1 MKIAYLCCSRFY
13 GGVEKIVIDSLN
25 ELCKSEQMALIVPA
39 RCEFLQHLDA
49 RVQIYQYK
57 SRDKRYNPFLFAEIY
72 RFLRSGGF
80 EILHSHGA
88 KAAQIG
94 FVVEKFLSLKLVA
107 TKHNDRKAPVF
118 DRVQNVIAAS
128 RKVATTINH
137 AAKVIYFGIEPRREF
152 VNHEIFARCKDAEGA
167 ANINFKDEKN
177 ASEGGDTGFDKKKIA
192 DARNYSAGEADT
204 SQNAARTTFAPQDT
218 AKGTDVSQNMAGAVF
233 ASQDTPSRARVSQ
246 DRALDADASQNK
258 TGSVFVSQKGANAAA
273 ENFKFS
279 IVAVGRLDKIK
290 GFDLLIRAASELKF
304 DFELKIYGQGGERQ
318 NLQNLID
325 SLNLRDHVRLGFC
338 DDVAAALAASHL
350 HVISSRKEGFPVIL
364 IEGIF
369 YSPVLISTR
378 VGGISEILSEEF
390 LCEAADLGVKID
402 EIYRT
407 YGKSAWAFAQ
417 KHAKFKQTLTL
428 QNYISSLKNYYEELL
443 CKA

>member
-25 ELCKSEQMALIVPA
+25 ELCKSEQTALIVPD
-39 RCEFLQHLDA
+39 RCEFLQRLDA

-72 RFLRSGGF
+72 QFLHSGGF

-94 FVVEKFLSLKLVA
+94 FVVEKFLNLKLVA

-118 DRVQNVIAAS
+118 DRVRNVIAAS

-137 AAKVIYFGIEPRREF
+137 AAKVIYFGIEPRQEFANRE
-152 VNHEIFARCKDAEGA
+152 IYARCKDAEGA
-167 ANINFKDEKN
+167 ANEALKETK
-177 ASEGGDTGFDKKKIA
+177 
-192 DARNYSAGEADT
+192 DARSDSAGVAG
-204 SQNAARTTFAPQDT
+204 A
-218 AKGTDVSQNMAGAVF
+218 SQNMIGSAF
-233 ASQDTPSRARVSQ
+233 ASQDTPDGVSVSQ
-246 DRALDADASQNK
+246 DRAFDADASQNK
-258 TGSVFVSQKGANAAA
+258 TSIVFVSQQGANAAA
-273 ENFKFS
+273 GNFKFS

-325 SLNLRDHVRLGFC
+325 SLKLQDRVRLCGFC
-338 DDVAAALAASHL
+338 DDVAAVLAASHL

-378 VGGISEILSEEF
+378 VGGIPEILDEEF
-390 LCEAADLGVKID
+390 LYNVENLSDKIY
-402 EIYRT
+402 EIYT
-407 YGKSAWAFAQ
+407 EYEKFVGDFCK
-417 KHAKFKQTLTL
+417 KHVGFRDILRL
-428 QNYISSLKNYYEELL
+428 QNYITFLKKYYEELD
-443 CKA
+443 

>member
-25 ELCKSEQMALIVPA
+25 ELCKSEQAALIVPA
-39 RCEFLQHLDA
+39 RCEFLQRLDA
-49 RVQIYQYK
+49 RVQIYEYK

-80 EILHSHGA
+80 KILHSHGA

-94 FVVEKFLSLKLVA
+94 FVVEKFLNLKLVA

-118 DRVQNVIAAS
+118 DRVRNVIAAS

-137 AAKVIYFGIEPRREF
+137 AAKVIYFGIEPRLEF
-152 VNHEIFARCKDAEGA
+152 ANHKILARCKDAEGA
-167 ANINFKDEKN
+167 ANKALEGEK
-177 ASEGGDTGFDKKKIA
+177 
-192 DARNYSAGEADT
+192 DARGDSAGVA
-204 SQNAARTTFAPQDT
+204 
-218 AKGTDVSQNMAGAVF
+218 F
-233 ASQDTPSRARVSQ
+233 ASQDTPDGASVSQ
-246 DRALDADASQNK
+246 DRAFDADVSQNK
-258 TGSVFVSQKGANAAA
+258 TGSVFVSQQGANAEP

-304 DFELKIYGQGGERQ
+304 NFELKIYGQGGERQ

-325 SLNLRDHVRLGFC
+325 SLKLQDRVRLCGFC
-338 DDVAAALAASHL
+338 DDVAAVLAASHL

-390 LCEAADLGVKID
+390 LCEAAALGAKID

-407 YGKSAWAFAQ
+407 YGKYAWAFAQ
-417 KHAKFKQTLTL
+417 KHAGLKQTLTL

-443 CKA
+443 CEA

>member
-25 ELCKSEQMALIVPA
+25 ELCKSEQAALIVPD
-39 RCEFLQHLDA
+39 RCEFLQRLDA

-94 FVVEKFLSLKLVA
+94 FVVEKFLNLKLVA

-118 DRVQNVIAAS
+118 DRVRNVIAAS

-167 ANINFKDEKN
+167 ANRALERKKDTC
-177 ASEGGDTGFDKKKIA
+177 GDSD
-192 DARNYSAGEADT
+192 DAAGA
-204 SQNAARTTFAPQDT
+204 
-218 AKGTDVSQNMAGAVF
+218 SQNMTGAAF
-233 ASQDTPSRARVSQ
+233 ASQDTLTGARVSQ
-246 DRALDADASQNK
+246 DRAFDASM
-258 TGSVFVSQKGANAAA
+258 SQKNANAAA

-325 SLNLRDHVRLGFC
+325 SLNLQDRVRLCGFC
-338 DDVAAALAASHL
+338 DDVAAALSASHL

-378 VGGISEILSEEF
+378 AGGISEILSEEF
-390 LCEAADLGVKID
+390 LCEAADLGAKID

-407 YGKSAWAFAQ
+407 YGKYARAFAQ

-443 CKA
+443 CEA

>member
-25 ELCKSEQMALIVPA
+25 ELCKSEQAALIVPA
-39 RCEFLQHLDA
+39 RCEFLQRLDA

-94 FVVEKFLSLKLVA
+94 FVVEKFLNLKLVA

-118 DRVQNVIAAS
+118 DRVRNVIAAS

-137 AAKVIYFGIEPRREF
+137 AVKVIYFGIEPRREF
-152 VNHEIFARCKDAEGA
+152 VNHEIFTRCKDAEGA
-167 ANINFKDEKN
+167 ANRALERKKDERGDS
-177 ASEGGDTGFDKKKIA
+177 ASGM
-192 DARNYSAGEADT
+192 
-204 SQNAARTTFAPQDT
+204 FA
-218 AKGTDVSQNMAGAVF
+218 SQNMAGAVF
-233 ASQDTPSRARVSQ
+233 ASQDTPF
-246 DRALDADASQNK
+246 DADASQNK
-258 TGSVFVSQKGANAAA
+258 TSGVFIWQQGANAAA

-318 NLQNLID
+318 NLQNLIN
-325 SLNLRDHVRLGFC
+325 SLKLQDRVRLCGFC
-338 DDVAAALAASHL
+338 DDVAAALSVSHL

-378 VGGISEILSEEF
+378 AGGISEILSEEF

-407 YGKSAWAFAQ
+407 YSKYVRAFAQ
-417 KHAKFKQTLTL
+417 KHASLKQTLTL

-443 CKA
+443 CEA

>member
-25 ELCKSEQMALIVPA
+25 ELCKSEQTALIVPA
-39 RCEFLQHLDA
+39 RCEFLQRLDA

-94 FVVEKFLSLKLVA
+94 FVVEKFLNLKLVA

-118 DRVQNVIAAS
+118 DRVRNVIAAS

-152 VNHEIFARCKDAEGA
+152 ANREIYMRCKDVEGA
-167 ANINFKDEKN
+167 ANEAPKETK
-177 ASEGGDTGFDKKKIA
+177 
-192 DARNYSAGEADT
+192 DARGDSVR
-204 SQNAARTTFAPQDT
+204 STF
-218 AKGTDVSQNMAGAVF
+218 
-233 ASQDTPSRARVSQ
+233 
-246 DRALDADASQNK
+246 ASQNK
-258 TGSVFVSQKGANAAA
+258 TSSVFVSQQGASAAA
-273 ENFKFS
+273 ENFKFN

-325 SLNLRDHVRLGFC
+325 SLKLRDRVRLCGFC
-338 DDVAAALAASHL
+338 DDVAAALSASHL

-378 VGGISEILSEEF
+378 AGGISEILSEEF
-390 LCEAADLGVKID
+390 LCEAADLGAKID

-407 YGKSAWAFAQ
+407 YGKYVHAFAQ
-417 KHAKFKQTLTL
+417 KHAGLKQTLTL
-428 QNYISSLKNYYEELL
+428 QNYISSLKNYYEDLL
-443 CKA
+443 CEV

>member
-25 ELCKSEQMALIVPA
+25 ELCKSEQAALIVPD
-39 RCEFLQHLDA
+39 RCEFLQRLDA
-49 RVQIYQYK
+49 RVQIYEYK

-94 FVVEKFLSLKLVA
+94 FVVEKFLNLKLVA

-118 DRVQNVIAAS
+118 DRVRNVIAAS

-167 ANINFKDEKN
+167 ANRALERKKDVRGDS
-177 ASEGGDTGFDKKKIA
+177 ASGA
-192 DARNYSAGEADT
+192 
-204 SQNAARTTFAPQDT
+204 FA
-218 AKGTDVSQNMAGAVF
+218 SQNMAGAAF
-233 ASQDTPSRARVSQ
+233 ASQDTP
-246 DRALDADASQNK
+246 LDADASQNK
-258 TGSVFVSQKGANAAA
+258 TSSVLVSQQGTSAAA

-325 SLNLRDHVRLGFC
+325 SLNLRDRVQLCGFC
-338 DDVAAALAASHL
+338 DDVAAALNASRL

-378 VGGISEILSEEF
+378 AGGISEILSEEF
-390 LCEAADLGVKID
+390 LYEPADLGAKID

-407 YGKSAWAFAQ
+407 YGKYAQAFAQ

-428 QNYISSLKNYYEELL
+428 QNYISLLKNYYEELL
-443 CKA
+443 CEA

>member
-25 ELCKSEQMALIVPA
+25 ELCKSEQAALIVPA
-39 RCEFLQHLDA
+39 RCEFLQRLDA

-118 DRVQNVIAAS
+118 DRVRNVIAAS

-137 AAKVIYFGIEPRREF
+137 ATKVIYFGIEPRREF
-152 VNHEIFARCKDAEGA
+152 ANHEIFARCKDAEGA
-167 ANINFKDEKN
+167 ANMALEETK
-177 ASEGGDTGFDKKKIA
+177 
-192 DARNYSAGEADT
+192 DARSDSDAAAGA
-204 SQNAARTTFAPQDT
+204 SR
-218 AKGTDVSQNMAGAVF
+218 NMAGAAF
-233 ASQDTPSRARVSQ
+233 ASQDTPF
-246 DRALDADASQNK
+246 DADASQNK
-258 TGSVFVSQKGANAAA
+258 TSSAFVSQQGANAAA

-325 SLNLRDHVRLGFC
+325 SLNLRDHVRLCGFC
-338 DDVAAALAASHL
+338 DDVAAALAAAHL

-369 YSPVLISTR
+369 YSPMLISTR
-378 VGGISEILSEEF
+378 VGGISEILNEGF
-390 LCEAADLGVKID
+390 LYEAADLSAKID

-407 YGKSAWAFAQ
+407 YGKYARAFAQ
-417 KHAKFKQTLTL
+417 KHAGLKQTLTL

-443 CKA
+443 CEA

>member
-25 ELCKSEQMALIVPA
+25 ELCKSEHTALIVPD
-39 RCEFLQHLDA
+39 RCEFLQRLDA
-49 RVQIYQYK
+49 RVQIYEYK

-137 AAKVIYFGIEPRREF
+137 AAKVIYFGIEPQQEF
-152 VNHEIFARCKDAEGA
+152 ANHEIFARCKDAEGA
-167 ANINFKDEKN
+167 ANV
-177 ASEGGDTGFDKKKIA
+177 ASKKTKGARGD
-192 DARNYSAGEADT
+192 SAGTADT
-204 SQNAARTTFAPQDT
+204 SQDT
-218 AKGTDVSQNMAGAVF
+218 PGVAF
-233 ASQDTPSRARVSQ
+233 ASQDTPDRASVSQ

-258 TGSVFVSQKGANAAA
+258 TSSVFVSQQGANAAA
-273 ENFKFS
+273 KNFKFS

-304 DFELKIYGQGGERQ
+304 NFELKIYGQGGERQ

-325 SLNLRDHVRLGFC
+325 SLNLQDRVRLCGFC

-390 LCEAADLGVKID
+390 LCEAADLGAKID

-407 YGKSAWAFAQ
+407 YGKYAWAFAQ
-417 KHAKFKQTLTL
+417 KHAVLKQTLTL

-443 CKA
+443 CEA

>member
-25 ELCKSEQMALIVPA
+25 ELCKSEQAALIVPD
-39 RCEFLQHLDA
+39 RCEFLQRLDA
-49 RVQIYQYK
+49 RVQIYEYK
-57 SRDKRYNPFLFAEIY
+57 SRDKRYNPFLFVEIY

-118 DRVQNVIAAS
+118 DRVRNVIAAS

-137 AAKVIYFGIEPRREF
+137 AAKVIYFGIEPRQEFANRE
-152 VNHEIFARCKDAEGA
+152 IYARCKDAEGA
-167 ANINFKDEKN
+167 ANRALERKKDACGDSDDAAG
-177 ASEGGDTGFDKKKIA
+177 AS
-192 DARNYSAGEADT
+192 
-204 SQNAARTTFAPQDT
+204 QD
-218 AKGTDVSQNMAGAVF
+218 MAGAAF
-233 ASQDTPSRARVSQ
+233 ASQDTP
-246 DRALDADASQNK
+246 LDADASQNK

-290 GFDLLIRAASELKF
+290 GFDLLIRAVSELKF
-304 DFELKIYGQGGERQ
+304 NFELKIYGQGGERQ

-325 SLNLRDHVRLGFC
+325 SLNLRDHVRLCGFC
-338 DDVAAALAASHL
+338 DDVAAALSASHL

-390 LCEAADLGVKID
+390 LCEAANLSAKID

-407 YGKSAWAFAQ
+407 YGKYARAFAQ
-417 KHAKFKQTLTL
+417 KHAGFKQTLTL
-428 QNYISSLKNYYEELL
+428 QNYINSLKNYYEELL
-443 CKA
+443 CEA

>member
-25 ELCKSEQMALIVPA
+25 ELCKSEQTALIVPA
-39 RCEFLQHLDA
+39 RCEFLQRLDA

-118 DRVQNVIAAS
+118 NRVRNVIAAS

-152 VNHEIFARCKDAEGA
+152 ANHEIFACCKDAEGA
-167 ANINFKDEKN
+167 ANRALERKKDERGDSAGTTDTLQNTAGVAFVPQDTPGGASMSQDRVFDASMSQKN
-177 ASEGGDTGFDKKKIA
+177 ASTA
-192 DARNYSAGEADT
+192 AG
-204 SQNAARTTFAPQDT
+204 
-218 AKGTDVSQNMAGAVF
+218 
-233 ASQDTPSRARVSQ
+233 
-246 DRALDADASQNK
+246 
-258 TGSVFVSQKGANAAA
+258 
-273 ENFKFS
+273 NFKFS

-290 GFDLLIRAASELKF
+290 GFDLLIRAVSELKF

-325 SLNLRDHVRLGFC
+325 SLNLKDHVRLCGFC
-338 DDVAAALAASHL
+338 DDVAAVLSTSHL

-390 LCEAADLGVKID
+390 LYEAADLSAKID

-407 YGKSAWAFAQ
+407 YGKYARAFAQ
-417 KHAKFKQTLTL
+417 KHAGLKQTLTL
-428 QNYISSLKNYYEELL
+428 QNYISSLKNYYEELS
-443 CKA
+443 CEA

>member
-25 ELCKSEQMALIVPA
+25 ELCKSEQAALIVPA
-39 RCEFLQHLDA
+39 RCEFLQRLDA

-57 SRDKRYNPFLFAEIY
+57 SRDKRYNPFLFVEIY

-94 FVVEKFLSLKLVA
+94 FVVEKFLNLKLVA

-137 AAKVIYFGIEPRREF
+137 AAKVIYFGIEPRQEF
-152 VNHEIFARCKDAEGA
+152 VNREIFALYKDAEGV
-167 ANINFKDEKN
+167 ANRAREAKKDACGDS
-177 ASEGGDTGFDKKKIA
+177 AST
-192 DARNYSAGEADT
+192 
-204 SQNAARTTFAPQDT
+204 
-218 AKGTDVSQNMAGAVF
+218 AGALQNTAGVAF
-233 ASQDTPSRARVSQ
+233 ASQDMPGGADVSQ

-258 TGSVFVSQKGANAAA
+258 TSSVFVSQQGASAAA
-273 ENFKFS
+273 GNFKFS

-318 NLQNLID
+318 NLQNLIN
-325 SLNLRDHVRLGFC
+325 SLNLQDRVRLCGFC

-390 LCEAADLGVKID
+390 LCEAADLGAKID

-407 YGKSAWAFAQ
+407 YGKYAWAFAQ
-417 KHAKFKQTLTL
+417 KHAVLKQTLTL

-443 CKA
+443 CEA

>member
-25 ELCKSEQMALIVPA
+25 ELCKSEQAALIVPD
-39 RCEFLQHLDA
+39 RCEFLQRLDA

-72 RFLRSGGF
+72 RFLHSGGF

-94 FVVEKFLSLKLVA
+94 FVVEKFLNLKLVA

-137 AAKVIYFGIEPRREF
+137 AAKVIYFGIEPRLEFANRE
-152 VNHEIFARCKDAEGA
+152 ILALCKDAEGVVNEVPKEA
-167 ANINFKDEKN
+167 K
-177 ASEGGDTGFDKKKIA
+177 
-192 DARNYSAGEADT
+192 DARSDSAGVAG
-204 SQNAARTTFAPQDT
+204 A
-218 AKGTDVSQNMAGAVF
+218 SQNMPGG
-233 ASQDTPSRARVSQ
+233 ARVSQ
-246 DRALDADASQNK
+246 DSAFDADASQNK
-258 TGSVFVSQKGANAAA
+258 TSSVFVSQQGANAVA

-325 SLNLRDHVRLGFC
+325 SLKLQDRVRLCGFC
-338 DDVAAALAASHL
+338 DDVAAALSASHL

-378 VGGISEILSEEF
+378 AGGISEILSEEF
-390 LCEAADLGVKID
+390 LCEAADLGAKID

-407 YGKSAWAFAQ
+407 YGKYARAFAQ
-417 KHAKFKQTLTL
+417 KHAGLKQTLTL

-443 CKA
+443 CEA

>member
-25 ELCKSEQMALIVPA
+25 ELCKSEQTALIVPD
-39 RCEFLQHLDA
+39 RCEFLQRLDA

-57 SRDKRYNPFLFAEIY
+57 SRDKRYNPFLFVEIY

-94 FVVEKFLSLKLVA
+94 FVVEKFLNLKLVA

-118 DRVQNVIAAS
+118 DRVRNVIAAS

-152 VNHEIFARCKDAEGA
+152 ANHEILARCKDAEGA
-167 ANINFKDEKN
+167 ANEAFKEAK
-177 ASEGGDTGFDKKKIA
+177 
-192 DARNYSAGEADT
+192 DARGDSAGVAGA
-204 SQNAARTTFAPQDT
+204 SQD
-218 AKGTDVSQNMAGAVF
+218 MAGAAF
-233 ASQDTPSRARVSQ
+233 ASQDTPDGASVSQ
-246 DRALDADASQNK
+246 DRAFDADASQNK
-258 TGSVFVSQKGANAAA
+258 TSSVFVSQQGANVAA

-290 GFDLLIRAASELKF
+290 GFDLLIRAVSELKF

-325 SLNLRDHVRLGFC
+325 SLNLQDRVRLCGFC
-338 DDVAAALAASHL
+338 DDVAAALSASHL

-390 LCEAADLGVKID
+390 LCEAADLGAKID

-407 YGKSAWAFAQ
+407 YGKYARAFAQ
-417 KHAKFKQTLTL
+417 KHAGLKQTLTL

-443 CKA
+443 CEA

>member
-25 ELCKSEQMALIVPA
+25 ELCKSEQTALIVPA
-39 RCEFLQHLDA
+39 RCEFLQRLDA
-49 RVQIYQYK
+49 RVQIYEYK
-57 SRDKRYNPFLFAEIY
+57 SRDKRYNPFLFVEIY

-94 FVVEKFLSLKLVA
+94 FVVEKFLNLKLVA

-118 DRVQNVIAAS
+118 DRVRNVIAAS

-152 VNHEIFARCKDAEGA
+152 ANHEILARCKDTESA
-167 ANINFKDEKN
+167 ANEAIKEIKN
-177 ASEGGDTGFDKKKIA
+177 ARSD
-192 DARNYSAGEADT
+192 SA
-204 SQNAARTTFAPQDT
+204 ST
-218 AKGTDVSQNMAGAVF
+218 AGVSQNMAGVAF
-233 ASQDTPSRARVSQ
+233 SSQNTPGGADTSQ
-246 DRALDADASQNK
+246 DRAFDADVSQNK
-258 TGSVFVSQKGANAAA
+258 TGSVFVSQQGASAAA

-304 DFELKIYGQGGERQ
+304 NFELKIYGQGGERQ

-325 SLNLRDHVRLGFC
+325 SLNLQDRVRLCGFC
-338 DDVAAALAASHL
+338 DDVAAALSASHL

-378 VGGISEILSEEF
+378 AGGISEILSEEF
-390 LCEAADLGVKID
+390 LYEPADLGAKID

-407 YGKSAWAFAQ
+407 YGKYARAFAQ
-417 KHAKFKQTLTL
+417 KHAEFKQTLTL

-443 CKA
+443 CEA

>member
-25 ELCKSEQMALIVPA
+25 ELCKSEQTALIVPD
-39 RCEFLQHLDA
+39 RCEFLQRLDA
-49 RVQIYQYK
+49 CVQIYEYK

-94 FVVEKFLSLKLVA
+94 FVVEKFLNLKLVA

-118 DRVQNVIAAS
+118 DRVRNVIAAS

-152 VNHEIFARCKDAEGA
+152 VNHEIFARCKDAEDA
-167 ANINFKDEKN
+167 ANRAPKEATCGDSDDAAG
-177 ASEGGDTGFDKKKIA
+177 AS
-192 DARNYSAGEADT
+192 R
-204 SQNAARTTFAPQDT
+204 
-218 AKGTDVSQNMAGAVF
+218 NMASAAF
-233 ASQDTPSRARVSQ
+233 ASQDTPGGACVSQ
-246 DRALDADASQNK
+246 DTPFDADASQNK
-258 TGSVFVSQKGANAAA
+258 TSSVFVSQQGANAEP

-290 GFDLLIRAASELKF
+290 GFDLLIHAASELKF
-304 DFELKIYGQGGERQ
+304 DFELKIYGQGSERQ

-325 SLNLRDHVRLGFC
+325 SLKLQDRVRLCGFC
-338 DDVAAALAASHL
+338 DDVAAALAAAHL

-378 VGGISEILSEEF
+378 VGGIPEILDEEF
-390 LCEAADLGVKID
+390 LYNVENLSDKIY
-402 EIYRT
+402 EIYTEYEKFVRDFF
-407 YGKSAWAFAQ
+407 K
-417 KHAKFKQTLTL
+417 KHVGFRDILRL
-428 QNYISSLKNYYEELL
+428 QNYITFLKKYYEELD
-443 CKA
+443 

>member
-25 ELCKSEQMALIVPA
+25 ELCKSEQVALIVPD
-39 RCEFLQHLDA
+39 RCEFLQRLDA

-94 FVVEKFLSLKLVA
+94 FVIEKFLSLKLVA

-118 DRVQNVIAAS
+118 DRVRNVIAAS

-152 VNHEIFARCKDAEGA
+152 ANREIYMRCKDVEGA
-167 ANINFKDEKN
+167 ANEAPKETKD
-177 ASEGGDTGFDKKKIA
+177 ACDG
-192 DARNYSAGEADT
+192 SAGTADT
-204 SQNAARTTFAPQDT
+204 SQNMTGVA
-218 AKGTDVSQNMAGAVF
+218 F
-233 ASQDTPSRARVSQ
+233 ASQDTPDGACVSQ
-246 DRALDADASQNK
+246 DRAFDAS
-258 TGSVFVSQKGANAAA
+258 VSRKNASAAA
-273 ENFKFS
+273 ENFKFN

-325 SLNLRDHVRLGFC
+325 SLKLQDRVRLCGFC
-338 DDVAAALAASHL
+338 DDVAAALSASHL

-378 VGGISEILSEEF
+378 AGGISEILSEEF
-390 LCEAADLGVKID
+390 LCEAADLGAKID

-407 YGKSAWAFAQ
+407 YGKYVQAFAQ
-417 KHAKFKQTLTL
+417 KHAGLKQTLTL
-428 QNYISSLKNYYEELL
+428 QNYISSLKNYYEKLL
-443 CKA
+443 CEV

>member
-25 ELCKSEQMALIVPA
+25 ELCKSEHAALIVPD
-39 RCEFLQHLDA
+39 RCEFLQRLDA
-49 RVQIYQYK
+49 RVQIYEYK

-118 DRVQNVIAAS
+118 DRVRNVIAAS

-167 ANINFKDEKN
+167 ANRALER
-177 ASEGGDTGFDKKKIA
+177 KK
-192 DARNYSAGEADT
+192 DARDDSASAVGA
-204 SQNAARTTFAPQDT
+204 
-218 AKGTDVSQNMAGAVF
+218 SQNMAGAAF
-233 ASQDTPSRARVSQ
+233 ASQDTPNGARVSQ
-246 DRALDADASQNK
+246 DTPFDADASQNK
-258 TGSVFVSQKGANAAA
+258 TSSVFVSQQGVSAAA
-273 ENFKFS
+273 GNFKFS

-290 GFDLLIRAASELKF
+290 GFDLLIHAASELKF

-325 SLNLRDHVRLGFC
+325 SLKLQDRVRLCGFC
-338 DDVAAALAASHL
+338 DDVAAALSASHL

-390 LCEAADLGVKID
+390 LCEAVDLGAKID

-407 YGKSAWAFAQ
+407 YGKYARAFAQ

-443 CKA
+443 CEA

>member
-25 ELCKSEQMALIVPA
+25 ELCKSEQAALIVPD
-39 RCEFLQHLDA
+39 RCEFLQRLDA
-49 RVQIYQYK
+49 RVQIYEYK
-57 SRDKRYNPFLFAEIY
+57 SRDKRYNPFLFVEIY

-94 FVVEKFLSLKLVA
+94 FVVEKFLNLKLVA

-118 DRVQNVIAAS
+118 DRVRNVIAAS

-152 VNHEIFARCKDAEGA
+152 ANREIFARCKDTEGA
-167 ANINFKDEKN
+167 ANVAPKETKD
-177 ASEGGDTGFDKKKIA
+177 ACGD
-192 DARNYSAGEADT
+192 SAGG
-204 SQNAARTTFAPQDT
+204 TFA
-218 AKGTDVSQNMAGAVF
+218 SQNMAGIVF
-233 ASQDTPSRARVSQ
+233 ASQDTPGGTGVLQ
-246 DRALDADASQNK
+246 DRAFDADASQNK
-258 TGSVFVSQKGANAAA
+258 TGSAFVSQQGASAAA

-304 DFELKIYGQGGERQ
+304 NFELKIYGQGGERQ

-325 SLNLRDHVRLGFC
+325 SLNLQDHVRLCGFC

-390 LCEAADLGVKID
+390 LYEAADLGAKID
-402 EIYRT
+402 EIYRD
-407 YGKSAWAFAQ
+407 YGKYVHAFAQ
-417 KHAKFKQTLTL
+417 KHAGLKQTLTL

-443 CKA
+443 CEA

>member
-25 ELCKSEQMALIVPA
+25 ELCKSEQTALIVPD
-39 RCEFLQHLDA
+39 RCEFLQRLDA

-94 FVVEKFLSLKLVA
+94 FVVEKFLNLKLVA

-118 DRVQNVIAAS
+118 DRVRNVIAAS

-137 AAKVIYFGIEPRREF
+137 AAKVIYFGIEPRLEF
-152 VNHEIFARCKDAEGA
+152 ANHEILARCKDAEGA
-167 ANINFKDEKN
+167 ANEALKETK
-177 ASEGGDTGFDKKKIA
+177 
-192 DARNYSAGEADT
+192 DARGDSAGVA
-204 SQNAARTTFAPQDT
+204 
-218 AKGTDVSQNMAGAVF
+218 GVSQNMAF
-233 ASQDTPSRARVSQ
+233 
-246 DRALDADASQNK
+246 DADASQNK
-258 TGSVFVSQKGANAAA
+258 TSSIFVSQQGASAAA
-273 ENFKFS
+273 GNFKFS

-325 SLNLRDHVRLGFC
+325 SLNLQDRVRLCGFC
-338 DDVAAALAASHL
+338 DDVPAALAASHL

-378 VGGISEILSEEF
+378 AGGISEILSEEF
-390 LCEAADLGVKID
+390 LCEAADLGAKID
-402 EIYRT
+402 EIYRA
-407 YGKSAWAFAQ
+407 YDKYARAFAQ
-417 KHAKFKQTLTL
+417 KHAGLKQTLTL

-443 CKA
+443 CEA

>member
-25 ELCKSEQMALIVPA
+25 ELCKSEQTALIVPD
-39 RCEFLQHLDA
+39 RCEFLQRLDA

-137 AAKVIYFGIEPRREF
+137 AAKVIYFGIEPRQEFANRE
-152 VNHEIFARCKDAEGA
+152 IYARCKDLEGA
-167 ANINFKDEKN
+167 ANEALKETK
-177 ASEGGDTGFDKKKIA
+177 
-192 DARNYSAGEADT
+192 DARSDSAGVAGA
-204 SQNAARTTFAPQDT
+204 SQNR
-218 AKGTDVSQNMAGAVF
+218 AGSAF
-233 ASQDTPSRARVSQ
+233 ASQDMPGRAGVSQ

-258 TGSVFVSQKGANAAA
+258 TSSVLVLQQGANAAA
-273 ENFKFS
+273 GNFKFS

-290 GFDLLIRAASELKF
+290 GFDLLICAASELKF

-325 SLNLRDHVRLGFC
+325 SLKLQDRVRLCGFC
-338 DDVAAALAASHL
+338 DDVAAVLSASHL

-378 VGGISEILSEEF
+378 VGGIPEILDEEF
-390 LCEAADLGVKID
+390 LYNVENLSDKIY
-402 EIYRT
+402 EIYT
-407 YGKSAWAFAQ
+407 EYEKFVGDFCK
-417 KHAKFKQTLTL
+417 KHVGFRDILRL
-428 QNYISSLKNYYEELL
+428 QNYITFLKKYYEELD
-443 CKA
+443 

>member
-25 ELCKSEQMALIVPA
+25 ELCKSEQAALIVPA
-39 RCEFLQHLDA
+39 RCEFLQRLDA

-94 FVVEKFLSLKLVA
+94 FVVEKFLNLKLVA

-118 DRVQNVIAAS
+118 DRVRNVIAAS

-167 ANINFKDEKN
+167 ANRALER
-177 ASEGGDTGFDKKKIA
+177 KK
-192 DARNYSAGEADT
+192 DARGDSAGG
-204 SQNAARTTFAPQDT
+204 TFA
-218 AKGTDVSQNMAGAVF
+218 SQNMAGE
-233 ASQDTPSRARVSQ
+233 ARVSQ

-258 TGSVFVSQKGANAAA
+258 TSSVFVSQQGANAAA

-290 GFDLLIRAASELKF
+290 GFDLLIHAASELKF

-318 NLQNLID
+318 NLKNLID
-325 SLNLRDHVRLGFC
+325 SLNLRDRVRLCGFC
-338 DDVAAALAASHL
+338 DDVAAALSASHL

-390 LCEAADLGVKID
+390 LYEAADLGVKID

-407 YGKSAWAFAQ
+407 YGKSVRAFAQ
-417 KHAKFKQTLTL
+417 KHAGLKQTLTL

-443 CKA
+443 CEA

>member
-25 ELCKSEQMALIVPA
+25 ELCKSEQAALIVPD
-39 RCEFLQHLDA
+39 RCEFLQRLDA
-49 RVQIYQYK
+49 RVQIYEYK
-57 SRDKRYNPFLFAEIY
+57 SRDKRYNPFLFVEIY

-118 DRVQNVIAAS
+118 DRVRNVIAAS

-152 VNHEIFARCKDAEGA
+152 VNYEICTRCKDTEDA
-167 ANINFKDEKN
+167 ANRVLERKKDER
-177 ASEGGDTGFDKKKIA
+177 GD
-192 DARNYSAGEADT
+192 SAGTADT
-204 SQNAARTTFAPQDT
+204 
-218 AKGTDVSQNMAGAVF
+218 SQNMAGAAF
-233 ASQDTPSRARVSQ
+233 ASQDTPSEARVSQ
-246 DRALDADASQNK
+246 DRALDADASLNK
-258 TGSVFVSQKGANAAA
+258 TGSVFVSQQGVSAAA

-304 DFELKIYGQGGERQ
+304 NFELKIYGQGGERQ

-325 SLNLRDHVRLGFC
+325 SLKLQDRVRLCGFC
-338 DDVAAALAASHL
+338 DDVAAVLSTSHL

-378 VGGISEILSEEF
+378 AGGISEILSEEF
-390 LCEAADLGVKID
+390 LCEAADLGAKID

-407 YGKSAWAFAQ
+407 YGKYVQAFAQ
-417 KHAKFKQTLTL
+417 KHAGLKQTLTL
-428 QNYISSLKNYYEELL
+428 QNYISSLKNYYEKLL
-443 CKA
+443 CEV

>member
-1 MKIAYLCCSRFY
+1 
-13 GGVEKIVIDSLN
+13 
-25 ELCKSEQMALIVPA
+25 VPD
-39 RCEFLQHLDA
+39 RCEFLQRLDA
-49 RVQIYQYK
+49 RVQIYEYK
-57 SRDKRYNPFLFAEIY
+57 SRDKRYNPFLFVEIY

-118 DRVQNVIAAS
+118 DRVRNVIAAS

-152 VNHEIFARCKDAEGA
+152 ANHEILARCKDVDDT
-167 ANINFKDEKN
+167 ANMAPKETK
-177 ASEGGDTGFDKKKIA
+177 
-192 DARNYSAGEADT
+192 DARGDSAGTADT
-204 SQNAARTTFAPQDT
+204 SQNMTGAA
-218 AKGTDVSQNMAGAVF
+218 F
-233 ASQDTPSRARVSQ
+233 ASQDTP
-246 DRALDADASQNK
+246 LDADASQNK
-258 TGSVFVSQKGANAAA
+258 TGSVFVSQKGANAVA

-290 GFDLLIRAASELKF
+290 GFDLLIHAASELKF

-325 SLNLRDHVRLGFC
+325 SLNLQDRVRLCGFC
-338 DDVAAALAASHL
+338 DDVAAALSASHL

-378 VGGISEILSEEF
+378 AGGISEILSEEF
-390 LCEAADLGVKID
+390 LYEAADLGVKID

-407 YGKSAWAFAQ
+407 YGKSARAFAQ

-443 CKA
+443 CEA

>member
-25 ELCKSEQMALIVPA
+25 ELCKSEQTALIVPD
-39 RCEFLQHLDA
+39 RCEFLQRLDA
-49 RVQIYQYK
+49 RVQIYEYK
-57 SRDKRYNPFLFAEIY
+57 SRDKRYNPFLFVEIY

-94 FVVEKFLSLKLVA
+94 FVVEKFLNLKLVA

-137 AAKVIYFGIEPRREF
+137 AAKVIYFGIEPRLEFANRE
-152 VNHEIFARCKDAEGA
+152 IYMRCKDAEGA
-167 ANINFKDEKN
+167 ADEAPKETKD
-177 ASEGGDTGFDKKKIA
+177 ASGD
-192 DARNYSAGEADT
+192 SAGTANT
-204 SQNAARTTFAPQDT
+204 SQNTADAA
-218 AKGTDVSQNMAGAVF
+218 F
-233 ASQDTPSRARVSQ
+233 ASQDMPGGAGVSQ
-246 DRALDADASQNK
+246 DRAFDADASQNK

-290 GFDLLIRAASELKF
+290 GFDLLIHAASELKF
-304 DFELKIYGQGGERQ
+304 DFEFKIYGQGGERQ

-325 SLNLRDHVRLGFC
+325 SLNLQDRVRLCGFC
-338 DDVAAALAASHL
+338 DDVAAALSASHL

-390 LCEAADLGVKID
+390 LYEPANLGAKID

-407 YGKSAWAFAQ
+407 YGKYARAFAQ

-443 CKA
+443 CEA

>member
-25 ELCKSEQMALIVPA
+25 ELCKSAQTALIVPA
-39 RCEFLQHLDA
+39 RCEFLQRLDA

-57 SRDKRYNPFLFAEIY
+57 SRDKRYNPFLFVEIY

-118 DRVQNVIAAS
+118 DRVRNVIAAS

-152 VNHEIFARCKDAEGA
+152 ANREIFARCKDTEGA
-167 ANINFKDEKN
+167 ANEALKETK
-177 ASEGGDTGFDKKKIA
+177 
-192 DARNYSAGEADT
+192 DARDGSAGTADT
-204 SQNAARTTFAPQDT
+204 P
-218 AKGTDVSQNMAGAVF
+218 QNMTGVAF
-233 ASQDTPSRARVSQ
+233 TSQDTPDGASVSQ
-246 DRALDADASQNK
+246 DRAFDADASQNK
-258 TGSVFVSQKGANAAA
+258 TSSVFVSQQGASAAA
-273 ENFKFS
+273 ENFKFN

-325 SLNLRDHVRLGFC
+325 LLKLQDRVRLCGFC
-338 DDVAAALAASHL
+338 DDVAAALSASHL

-378 VGGISEILSEEF
+378 AGGISEILSEEF
-390 LCEAADLGVKID
+390 LCEAAALGAKID

-407 YGKSAWAFAQ
+407 YGKSARAFAQ

-443 CKA
+443 CEA

>member
-25 ELCKSEQMALIVPA
+25 ELCKSEQAALIVPD
-39 RCEFLQHLDA
+39 RCEFLQRLDA

-94 FVVEKFLSLKLVA
+94 FVVEKFLNLKLVA

-152 VNHEIFARCKDAEGA
+152 VNHEILARCKDAEGA
-167 ANINFKDEKN
+167 ANEALKETKD
-177 ASEGGDTGFDKKKIA
+177 ACGD
-192 DARNYSAGEADT
+192 SAGG
-204 SQNAARTTFAPQDT
+204 TFA
-218 AKGTDVSQNMAGAVF
+218 SQNMTGIVF
-233 ASQDTPSRARVSQ
+233 ASQNTP
-246 DRALDADASQNK
+246 LDADASQNK
-258 TGSVFVSQKGANAAA
+258 TGSVFVSQQGANAAA

-325 SLNLRDHVRLGFC
+325 SLNLQDRVRLCGFC
-338 DDVAAALAASHL
+338 DDVAATLAASHL

-378 VGGISEILSEEF
+378 VGGIPEILDEEF
-390 LCEAADLGVKID
+390 LYNVENLSDKIY
-402 EIYRT
+402 EIYT
-407 YGKSAWAFAQ
+407 EYEKFVGDFCK
-417 KHAKFKQTLTL
+417 KHVGFRDILRL
-428 QNYISSLKNYYEELL
+428 QNYITFLKKYYEELD
-443 CKA
+443 

>member
-25 ELCKSEQMALIVPA
+25 ELCKSEQVALIVPA
-39 RCEFLQHLDA
+39 RCEFLQRLDA
-49 RVQIYQYK
+49 RVQIYEYK

-118 DRVQNVIAAS
+118 DRVKNVIAAS

-152 VNHEIFARCKDAEGA
+152 ANHEILARCKDAEGA
-167 ANINFKDEKN
+167 ANRVLER
-177 ASEGGDTGFDKKKIA
+177 KK
-192 DARNYSAGEADT
+192 DARGDSG
-204 SQNAARTTFAPQDT
+204 S
-218 AKGTDVSQNMAGAVF
+218 GTF
-233 ASQDTPSRARVSQ
+233 ASQNTPSGARVSQ

-258 TGSVFVSQKGANAAA
+258 TSSVFVSQQGASAEP

-325 SLNLRDHVRLGFC
+325 SLKLQDRVRLCGFC
-338 DDVAAALAASHL
+338 DDVAAVLSTSHL

-390 LCEAADLGVKID
+390 LCEAADLGAKID

-407 YGKSAWAFAQ
+407 YGKYARAFAQ

-428 QNYISSLKNYYEELL
+428 QNYISSLENYYEELL
-443 CKA
+443 CEA

>member
-25 ELCKSEQMALIVPA
+25 ELCKSEQAALIVPD
-39 RCEFLQHLDA
+39 RCEFLQRLDA

-94 FVVEKFLSLKLVA
+94 FVVEKFLNLKLVA

-118 DRVQNVIAAS
+118 DRVRNVIAAS
-128 RKVATTINH
+128 RKVVTTINH
-137 AAKVIYFGIEPRREF
+137 AAKVIYFGIEPRLEF
-152 VNHEIFARCKDAEGA
+152 ANHEILARCKDTEGA
-167 ANINFKDEKN
+167 ASEALKEIKDACGDL
-177 ASEGGDTGFDKKKIA
+177 AST
-192 DARNYSAGEADT
+192 ADT
-204 SQNAARTTFAPQDT
+204 SQNTPGDSAGGTFA
-218 AKGTDVSQNMAGAVF
+218 SQNMAGAAF
-233 ASQDTPSRARVSQ
+233 ASQ

-258 TGSVFVSQKGANAAA
+258 TSSVFVSQQGANAAA
-273 ENFKFS
+273 ENFKFN

-325 SLNLRDHVRLGFC
+325 SLKLQDRVRLCGFC
-338 DDVAAALAASHL
+338 DDVAAALSASHL

-390 LCEAADLGVKID
+390 LCEAADLGAKID

-407 YGKSAWAFAQ
+407 YDKYAQAFAQ

-443 CKA
+443 CEA

>member
-25 ELCKSEQMALIVPA
+25 ELCKSEQTALIVPD
-39 RCEFLQHLDA
+39 RCEFLQRLDA

-72 RFLRSGGF
+72 RFLRSGRF

-118 DRVQNVIAAS
+118 DRVRNVIAAS

-167 ANINFKDEKN
+167 ANRALER
-177 ASEGGDTGFDKKKIA
+177 KK
-192 DARNYSAGEADT
+192 DARGDSAGG
-204 SQNAARTTFAPQDT
+204 TFA
-218 AKGTDVSQNMAGAVF
+218 SQNMAGE
-233 ASQDTPSRARVSQ
+233 ARVSQ

-258 TGSVFVSQKGANAAA
+258 TSSVFVSQQGANAAA

-290 GFDLLIRAASELKF
+290 GFDLLIHAASELKF

-318 NLQNLID
+318 NLKNLID
-325 SLNLRDHVRLGFC
+325 SLNLRDRVRLCGFC
-338 DDVAAALAASHL
+338 DDVAAALSASHL

-407 YGKSAWAFAQ
+407 YGKSVRAFAQ
-417 KHAKFKQTLTL
+417 KHAGLKQTLTL

-443 CKA
+443 CEA

>member
-25 ELCKSEQMALIVPA
+25 ELCKSEQAALIVPD
-39 RCEFLQHLDA
+39 RCEFLQRLDT
-49 RVQIYQYK
+49 RVQIYEYK

-94 FVVEKFLSLKLVA
+94 FVVEKFLNLKLVA

-118 DRVQNVIAAS
+118 DRVRNVIAAS
-128 RKVATTINH
+128 RKVAMTINH

-152 VNHEIFARCKDAEGA
+152 ANREILARCKDAEGA
-167 ANINFKDEKN
+167 ADEAPEETK
-177 ASEGGDTGFDKKKIA
+177 
-192 DARNYSAGEADT
+192 DARGDSVR
-204 SQNAARTTFAPQDT
+204 STFA
-218 AKGTDVSQNMAGAVF
+218 SQNMTGVAF
-233 ASQDTPSRARVSQ
+233 ASQDTPDGASVSQ
-246 DRALDADASQNK
+246 DRAFDADASQNK
-258 TGSVFVSQKGANAAA
+258 TSSVFVSQQGANAAA
-273 ENFKFS
+273 ENFKFN

-290 GFDLLIRAASELKF
+290 GFDLLIHAASELKF

-325 SLNLRDHVRLGFC
+325 LLKLQDRVRLCGFC
-338 DDVAAALAASHL
+338 DDVAAALSSAHL

-378 VGGISEILSEEF
+378 AGGISEILSEEF
-390 LCEAADLGVKID
+390 LCEAADLSAKID

-407 YGKSAWAFAQ
+407 YGKYARAFAQ
-417 KHAKFKQTLTL
+417 KHAVLKQTLTL

-443 CKA
+443 CEA

>member
-25 ELCKSEQMALIVPA
+25 ELCKSEQAALIVPA
-39 RCEFLQHLDA
+39 RCEFLQRLDA

-94 FVVEKFLSLKLVA
+94 FVVEKFLNLKLVA

-118 DRVQNVIAAS
+118 DRVRNVIAAS

-152 VNHEIFARCKDAEGA
+152 ANHKILARCKDAEGA
-167 ANINFKDEKN
+167 ADRALERKKDER
-177 ASEGGDTGFDKKKIA
+177 GD
-192 DARNYSAGEADT
+192 SAGG
-204 SQNAARTTFAPQDT
+204 TFA
-218 AKGTDVSQNMAGAVF
+218 SQNMAGAVF
-233 ASQDTPSRARVSQ
+233 ASQDTLSGAHMSQ

-258 TGSVFVSQKGANAAA
+258 TSGVFVSQQGASAAA

-290 GFDLLIRAASELKF
+290 GFDLLIRAVSELKF

-325 SLNLRDHVRLGFC
+325 SLKLQDRVRLCGFC

-407 YGKSAWAFAQ
+407 YGKYARVFAQ

-443 CKA
+443 CEA

>member
-25 ELCKSEQMALIVPA
+25 ELCKSEQTALIVPD
-39 RCEFLQHLDA
+39 RCEFLQRLDA
-49 RVQIYQYK
+49 RVQIYEYK

-94 FVVEKFLSLKLVA
+94 FVVEKFLNLKLVA

-118 DRVQNVIAAS
+118 DRVRNVIAAS

-152 VNHEIFARCKDAEGA
+152 ENREICARCKDTEGA
-167 ANINFKDEKN
+167 ANEASKETKD
-177 ASEGGDTGFDKKKIA
+177 ACGD
-192 DARNYSAGEADT
+192 SAGG
-204 SQNAARTTFAPQDT
+204 TFA
-218 AKGTDVSQNMAGAVF
+218 SQNMAGAVF
-233 ASQDTPSRARVSQ
+233 ASQDTLSGGRVSQ
-246 DRALDADASQNK
+246 DTAFDADASQNK
-258 TGSVFVSQKGANAAA
+258 TGSVFVSQKGASAAA

-290 GFDLLIRAASELKF
+290 GFDLLIRAVSELKF

-325 SLNLRDHVRLGFC
+325 SLKLQDRVRLCGFC
-338 DDVAAALAASHL
+338 DDVAAALSASHL

-378 VGGISEILSEEF
+378 AGGIPEILDEEF
-390 LCEAADLGVKID
+390 LYNVENLSDKIY
-402 EIYRT
+402 EIYT
-407 YGKSAWAFAQ
+407 EYEKFVGDFCK
-417 KHAKFKQTLTL
+417 KHVGFRDILRL
-428 QNYISSLKNYYEELL
+428 QNYITFLKKYYEELD
-443 CKA
+443 

>member
-25 ELCKSEQMALIVPA
+25 ELCKSEQAALIVPA
-39 RCEFLQHLDA
+39 RCEFLQRLDA

-118 DRVQNVIAAS
+118 DRVRNVIAAS

-152 VNHEIFARCKDAEGA
+152 ANHEILARCKDAEGA
-167 ANINFKDEKN
+167 ADRALERKKDERGDS
-177 ASEGGDTGFDKKKIA
+177 ASAVG
-192 DARNYSAGEADT
+192 
-204 SQNAARTTFAPQDT
+204 APQ
-218 AKGTDVSQNMAGAVF
+218 NMVGAAF
-233 ASQDTPSRARVSQ
+233 ASQGTPSEARVSQ
-246 DRALDADASQNK
+246 DRAFDASM
-258 TGSVFVSQKGANAAA
+258 SQKNASAAA

-304 DFELKIYGQGGERQ
+304 DFELKIYGQGDERQ

-325 SLNLRDHVRLGFC
+325 SLKLQDRVRLCGFC
-338 DDVAAALAASHL
+338 DDVAAALSASHL

-378 VGGISEILSEEF
+378 AGGISEILSEEF
-390 LCEAADLGVKID
+390 LCEAADLGAKID

-407 YGKSAWAFAQ
+407 YCKYARAFAQ
-417 KHAKFKQTLTL
+417 KHAVLKQTLTL

-443 CKA
+443 CEA

>member
-25 ELCKSEQMALIVPA
+25 ELCKSEQTALIVPD
-39 RCEFLQHLDA
+39 RCEFLQRLDA

-118 DRVQNVIAAS
+118 DRVRNVIAAS

-167 ANINFKDEKN
+167 ANRALER
-177 ASEGGDTGFDKKKIA
+177 KK
-192 DARNYSAGEADT
+192 DARDDSTSAVG
-204 SQNAARTTFAPQDT
+204 APQ
-218 AKGTDVSQNMAGAVF
+218 NIAGAAF
-233 ASQDTPSRARVSQ
+233 ASQDTP
-246 DRALDADASQNK
+246 LDADASQNK

-325 SLNLRDHVRLGFC
+325 SLKLQDRVRLCGFC
-338 DDVAAALAASHL
+338 DDVAAALSASHL

-390 LCEAADLGVKID
+390 LCEAAALGAKID

-407 YGKSAWAFAQ
+407 YGKYARAFAQ
-417 KHAKFKQTLTL
+417 KHAGLKQTLTL

-443 CKA
+443 CEA

>member
-25 ELCKSEQMALIVPA
+25 ELCKSEQTALIVPD
-39 RCEFLQHLDA
+39 RCEFLQRLDA

-57 SRDKRYNPFLFAEIY
+57 SRDKRYNPFLFVEIY

-88 KAAQIG
+88 KAVQIG
-94 FVVEKFLSLKLVA
+94 FVVEKFLNLKLVA

-118 DRVQNVIAAS
+118 NRVRNVIAAS

-137 AAKVIYFGIEPRREF
+137 AAKVIYFGIEPRLEF
-152 VNHEIFARCKDAEGA
+152 ANHKILARCKDAEGA
-167 ANINFKDEKN
+167 ANKALEGEK
-177 ASEGGDTGFDKKKIA
+177 
-192 DARNYSAGEADT
+192 DARGDS
-204 SQNAARTTFAPQDT
+204 
-218 AKGTDVSQNMAGAVF
+218 AGAVGAPQNIAGAAF
-233 ASQDTPSRARVSQ
+233 ASQDTP
-246 DRALDADASQNK
+246 LDADASQNK
-258 TGSVFVSQKGANAAA
+258 TGSAFVLQQGASAAA
-273 ENFKFS
+273 ENFKFN

-325 SLNLRDHVRLGFC
+325 LLNLQDRVRLCGFC
-338 DDVAAALAASHL
+338 DDVAAALSASHL

-390 LCEAADLGVKID
+390 LYEAADLGVKID

-407 YGKSAWAFAQ
+407 YGKSVRAFAQ
-417 KHAKFKQTLTL
+417 KHASLKQTLTL

-443 CKA
+443 CEA

>member
-25 ELCKSEQMALIVPA
+25 ELCKSEQAALIVPA
-39 RCEFLQHLDA
+39 RCEFLQRLDA

-80 EILHSHGA
+80 KILHSHGA

-118 DRVQNVIAAS
+118 DRVRNVIAAS

-137 AAKVIYFGIEPRREF
+137 AAKVIYFGIEPRLEFANRE
-152 VNHEIFARCKDAEGA
+152 ICARCKDMEGVA
-167 ANINFKDEKN
+167 SEALKEIKN
-177 ASEGGDTGFDKKKIA
+177 ARGD
-192 DARNYSAGEADT
+192 SASTAGA
-204 SQNAARTTFAPQDT
+204 SQNTAGSAFAT
-218 AKGTDVSQNMAGAVF
+218 
-233 ASQDTPSRARVSQ
+233 QDTPDGASASQ
-246 DRALDADASQNK
+246 DRAFDADASQNK
-258 TGSVFVSQKGANAAA
+258 TSSVFVSQQGASAAA
-273 ENFKFS
+273 GNFKFS

-325 SLNLRDHVRLGFC
+325 SLKLQDRVRLCGFC
-338 DDVAAALAASHL
+338 DDVAAALSASHL

-369 YSPVLISTR
+369 YSPVLISTP

-390 LCEAADLGVKID
+390 LCEAEDLSAKID
-402 EIYRT
+402 EIYRD
-407 YGKSAWAFAQ
+407 YGKYVHAFAQ
-417 KHAKFKQTLTL
+417 KHTGLKQTLTL

-443 CKA
+443 CEA

>member
-25 ELCKSEQMALIVPA
+25 ELCKSEQAALIVPD
-39 RCEFLQHLDA
+39 RCEFLQRLDA

-152 VNHEIFARCKDAEGA
+152 VNHEILARCKDAEGA
-167 ANINFKDEKN
+167 ANEALKETKD
-177 ASEGGDTGFDKKKIA
+177 ACGD
-192 DARNYSAGEADT
+192 SAGG
-204 SQNAARTTFAPQDT
+204 TFA
-218 AKGTDVSQNMAGAVF
+218 SQNMTGIVF
-233 ASQDTPSRARVSQ
+233 ASQNTP
-246 DRALDADASQNK
+246 LDADASQNK
-258 TGSVFVSQKGANAAA
+258 TGSVFVSQQGANAAA

-325 SLNLRDHVRLGFC
+325 SLNLQDRVRLCGFC
-338 DDVAAALAASHL
+338 DDVAATLAASHL

-378 VGGISEILSEEF
+378 VGGIPEILDEEF
-390 LCEAADLGVKID
+390 LYNVENLSDKIY
-402 EIYRT
+402 EIYT
-407 YGKSAWAFAQ
+407 EYEKFVGDFCK
-417 KHAKFKQTLTL
+417 KHVGFRDILRL
-428 QNYISSLKNYYEELL
+428 QNYITFLKKYYEELD
-443 CKA
+443 

>member
-25 ELCKSEQMALIVPA
+25 ELCKSEQAALIVPD
-39 RCEFLQHLDA
+39 RCEFLQRLDA

-94 FVVEKFLSLKLVA
+94 FVVEKFLNLKLVA

-118 DRVQNVIAAS
+118 DRVRNVIAAS

-152 VNHEIFARCKDAEGA
+152 ANREIFALCKDAEGA
-167 ANINFKDEKN
+167 ANEALKETKG
-177 ASEGGDTGFDKKKIA
+177 ARGD
-192 DARNYSAGEADT
+192 SAGVAGASQNMAYAADT
-204 SQNAARTTFAPQDT
+204 SQD
-218 AKGTDVSQNMAGAVF
+218 M
-233 ASQDTPSRARVSQ
+233 PSEARVSQ
-246 DRALDADASQNK
+246 DRAFDADASQNK
-258 TGSVFVSQKGANAAA
+258 TSSVFVSQQGASAAA
-273 ENFKFS
+273 ENLKFS

-290 GFDLLIRAASELKF
+290 GFDLLICAASELKF

-325 SLNLRDHVRLGFC
+325 SLNLQDRVRLCGFC

-378 VGGISEILSEEF
+378 AGGISEILSEEF
-390 LCEAADLGVKID
+390 LYEPANLGAKID

-407 YGKSAWAFAQ
+407 YGKYARAFAQ
-417 KHAKFKQTLTL
+417 KHAGLKQTLTL

-443 CKA
+443 CEA